1 MRTLRIMSGHRQQVG
16 VALITGL
23 IFLVM
28 LTLIALAAMQSTTLE
43 ERMAGNARS
52 RDLAFQGSEAAVRA
66 GEVILSAASLPAF
79 NGSKPG
85 YYAQLANGSSADYWI
100 NTHDWA
106 TQSIAYSGT
115 LTGVKEARLVLEAL
129 PASSGSG
136 GDDSLVAKPLEGGGI
151 YRITA
156 RGIGTDG
163 TSTVILQTT
172 FRR

>member
-1 MRTLRIMSGHRQQVG
+1 MHTTRSMNGQRRQTG

-28 LTLIALAAMQSTTLE
+28 LTLITITAMQSTTLE

-52 RDLAFQGSEAAVRA
+52 RDVAFQGAEAAVRA
-66 GEVILSAASLPAF
+66 AEVVLSGASLPAF
-79 NGSKPG
+79 NGSKAG
-85 YYAQLANGSSADYWI
+85 YYAQLDNGSSADYWKS
-100 NTHDWA
+100 THNWA
-106 TQSIAYSGT
+106 AQSVAYSGT
-115 LTGVKEARLVLEAL
+115 LTGVKEARFVVEAL
-129 PASSGSG
+129 PANMGSG
-136 GDDSLVAKPLEGGGI
+136 GDDSLVAKALSGGEI